1 MCAIL
6 SPCPRHCPAY
16 GRADDRRTCPG
27 FCGRLLVWR
36 CLPERGGALAGY
48 RRTADRKAGDEQ
60 AKTEICQ
67 ERGGGPQRDAAA
79 AGNRRR
85 SGRAGGIPSGKR
97 RRMGGAGPLR
107 HPGFAR
113 RKGGFFGERT
123 AAQISRRAMR
133 ILHERYTTAG
143 KSITLEKQNDR
154 K

>member
-1 MCAIL
+1 MRFCPPVLDIALHTAGQTTAEPVLGSAVVCL
-6 SPCPRHCPAY
+6 SGA
-16 GRADDRRTCPG
+16 A
-27 FCGRLLVWR
+27 
-36 CLPERGGALAGY
+36 CLRGGGALAGY

-97 RRMGGAGPLR
+97 RRMGGTGPLR

>member
-1 MCAIL
+1 MKHDVKLKGQLRLYMAWPLIT
-6 SPCPRHCPAY
+6 AV
-16 GRADDRRTCPG
+16 
-27 FCGRLLVWR
+27 LLVI
-36 CLPERGGALAGY
+36 LNAIVYA
-48 RRTADRKAGDEQ
+48 ADRKAGDEQ

-97 RRMGGAGPLR
+97 RRMGGTGPLR